1 MCVPFSL
8 STILYHQTVRQMG
21 NTKSHFRDG
30 VGSGEREPNRATG
43 QQGGQGRAAV
53 GWAGLGWWSTDPIDA
68 VLQTEGGGRALGS
81 VLPLEP
87 CPAAI
92 SSMLFRANRRSPI
105 WLDSRISP
113 FATCASPKARERPQ
127 SPFSFLPFYFPS
139 PPPLPCLVVES
150 VSSCFPCVCV
160 VCACLWCQG
169 QQLRFKL
176 NPPACPPAC
185 LQGRKEPSAIPA

>member
-1 MCVPFSL
+1 M
-8 STILYHQTVRQMG
+8 
-21 NTKSHFRDG
+21 
-30 VGSGEREPNRATG
+30 
-43 QQGGQGRAAV
+43 

-113 FATCASPKARERPQ
+113 FATCASPKAREDPSRHFLFC
-127 SPFSFLPFYFPS
+127 PFIFLL
-139 PPPLPCLVVES
+139 PPPVCLVVES

-185 LQGRKEPSAIPA
+185 LQGRKEPQCYTCLTAAPAPAPSPPSPSDGKPLTPDHPPTRPGQP